1 MELVLQHCWSFTHP
15 FWIKMFSIQYCAS
28 RFEWLVATLISL
40 IPLGENTQYRK
51 TFITRG
57 RERYQ
62 LYSPV
67 MLCCCFVLPQTS
79 KEIIWV
85 GSFCVRISSNLT
97 LNWILFGKW
106 SPFWS
111 CFVSSS
117 QVTPLQAVL
126 HLMKIYGPFIAWQL
140 GLMLSISFLCK
151 SGLDNYTTT
160 GPWFT
165 DHVYSNGDIFLLKH
179 DEEILVFQNGMCYG
193 NYEQPIPCVTRDGDE
208 QENVIQCMVCG
219 WTRNWTLNQS
229 KRLIYELNWFFW
241 FVCGSVNPSPFQ
253 SLKNS
258 YLADSSLGPPRCS
271 AISSVNPCFLL
282 FLNHS
287 EPPKMHSSSSWF
299 YSAQTPVCRPWTGQ
313 ILWWT
318 LVCQLIHAHS
328 YMSP

>member
-15 FWIKMFSIQYCAS
+15 FWIKMFSIQYCAF

-85 GSFCVRISSNLT
+85 GSFFVGISSNLT

-208 QENVIQCMVCG
+208 PGKCNSVHG
-219 WTRNWTLNQS
+219 LWLNQ
-229 KRLIYELNWFFW
+229 ELNLEPKQEAHLWIKLVLL
-241 FVCGSVNPSPFQ
+241 VCLWLCKPQ
-253 SLKNS
+253 SLSK
-258 YLADSSLGPPRCS
+258 PEKQ
-271 AISSVNPCFLL
+271 L
-282 FLNHS
+282 FGR
-287 EPPKMHSSSSWF
+287 
-299 YSAQTPVCRPWTGQ
+299 Q
-313 ILWWT
+313 
-318 LVCQLIHAHS
+318 
-328 YMSP
+328 